1 MVEPAIGGKD
11 MNYRFSPRRFGL
23 SGALLATALAC
34 STANVWAADYKQSPM
49 LEEQVKGGKLPAVAE
64 RLPDAPFVE
73 TMVDGVGKYG
83 GTLRTTILANG
94 DQYNLTRTIAN
105 ELLVRWDPQW
115 NKVMPS
121 LAEEFKASDDAT
133 TYTFKLRKGLKWSDG
148 QPFTVD
154 DIMFWYEDVFMN
166 PALSPAKN
174 PTFTVG
180 GKPVKVTKIDDL
192 TVEFKFES
200 PYGLFLQQLAYGQG
214 HLPVIYPKHYLSQ
227 FHEKYNKDGIPA
239 LLKSNPAAGDWVALF
254 NSKVSMTFQPVYW
267 QNLELPTMN
276 PWVLTVPYAD
286 QERVVATR
294 NPYYWKVDTAGNQL
308 PYIDNITWA
317 KLDDPQ
323 LMALKMTS
331 GEFDFA
337 FRHINNATF
346 KSVLF
351 DGQESGDYKFVDVKD
366 LPANDATIL
375 LNLNSTDPVKRKIFQ
390 NKDFRIALSQAI
402 NRQEIIDLVY
412 VGQGTPAQVA
422 VQPEHE
428 LYNEREATQYTQYD
442 PKVAAEM
449 LDKILP
455 NKDGEGFR
463 LDETGKRL
471 TINFMVAD
479 VFGLSYPDV
488 MQMVQQY
495 ARDVGIDIQLRTT
508 DRARLNTMWAANEQD
523 AYIWNCVGGL
533 SEVYTD
539 PRCYMPFQKA
549 DIFFAMKWSEWY
561 ANHETG
567 EEPPAQI
574 KELMAAYDKVNAA
587 VTDDD
592 RRDKMKAFLE
602 LSADNFLN
610 IGISRPKPKYM
621 MTSKNLKNVVNG
633 IPITGNLWHPAPTLT
648 QWYFDKPAQ

>member
-1 MVEPAIGGKD
+1 MGYQQKLLGFVASTGLMSVMLLGSFAPA
-11 MNYRFSPRRFGL
+11 
-23 SGALLATALAC
+23 
-34 STANVWAADYKQSPM
+34 WAADYKQAPM
-49 LEEQVKGGKLPAVAE
+49 LDEQVKAGKLPAVAN
-64 RLPDAPFVE
+64 RLPEKPFAE

-115 NKVMPS
+115 KKVMPS

-148 QPFTVD
+148 QPFTAD

-166 PALSPAKN
+166 NALSPAKN
-174 PTFTVG
+174 PTFTVA
-180 GKPVKVTKIDDL
+180 GKPVKVTKIDDQ

-214 HLPVIYPKHYLSQ
+214 HLPVIYPKHYLKQ

-239 LLKSNPAAGDWVALF
+239 LLKANPAAGDWVALF
-254 NSKVSMTFQPVYW
+254 NSKVSLSFQPPFW
-267 QNLELPTMN
+267 QNLELPTLN

-286 QERVVATR
+286 SERVAATR

-308 PYIDNITWA
+308 PYIDNVTWA

-323 LMALKMTS
+323 VMALKMTS

-337 FRHINNATF
+337 FRHINNSTF

-351 DGQESGDYKFVDVKD
+351 DGQKAGNYRIVDVKD
-366 LPANDATIL
+366 LPASDAAIL
-375 LNLNSTDPVKRKIFQ
+375 LNLTSTDPVKRKIFQ
-390 NKDFRIALSQAI
+390 NKDFRIALSHAI

-412 VGQGTPAQVA
+412 VGQGAPAQVA
-422 VQPEHE
+422 AQPEHE
-428 LYNEREATQYTQYD
+428 LFNERQAKQYTEFD
-442 PKVAAEM
+442 PKRSNEI
-449 LDKILP
+449 LDKIMP
-455 NKDGEGFR
+455 KKDAEGFR
-463 LDETGKRL
+463 LDETGKRF

-479 VFGLSYPDV
+479 VFGLSYPDI

-495 ARDVGIDIQLRTT
+495 AKDVGIDIQIRTT

-533 SEVYTD
+533 SDAYTD
-539 PRCYMPFQKA
+539 VRCYMPFQKA
-549 DIFFAMKWSEWY
+549 DIFFAVRWAEWY
-561 ANHETG
+561 ANHNSG
-567 EEPPAQI
+567 EEPPANI

-592 RRDKMKAFLE
+592 RREKMKEFLN

-610 IGISRPKPKYM
+610 IGISRPMPKYM
-621 MTSKNLKNVVNG
+621 MVSNNLKNVVNG
-633 IPITGNLWHPAPTLT
+633 LPIAGNLWHPAPTLT
-648 QWYFDKPAQ
+648 QWYFDKPTR